1 MHAETVRRV
10 NIPLENF
17 SRPARMTVLLV
28 IGDADLRLG
37 AARAL
42 EAAGF
47 DVLTAAH
54 SGHALLAA
62 FSAGHIDILA
72 ADLSMD
78 DLSGPTLA
86 ARLRRHHPALQTL
99 FVAKAGTPE
108 CEGLIVRPFTRD
120 DLLEA
125 VSRTLSTC
133 QAC

>member
-62 FSAGHIDILA
+62 FSAGHIDIL
-72 ADLSMD
+72 
-78 DLSGPTLA
+78 
-86 ARLRRHHPALQTL
+86 
-99 FVAKAGTPE
+99 
-108 CEGLIVRPFTRD
+108 
-120 DLLEA
+120 
-125 VSRTLSTC
+125 
-133 QAC
+133 